1 MSVEF
6 HYYKPFEYCGG
17 TPASE
22 GGVYY
27 WGQAYSKY
35 GKTSDSKESA
45 MRNAFQSFADE
56 WGAQGL
62 GIVMGEWGVSDHWL
76 TTYKDVMRE
85 NMTYYCKTLVMEAR
99 QRGIS
104 TFVWDNN
111 SFGNGSEKYG
121 IFNRHSNMTL
131 VADWTLTGIQ
141 EGVAATGIEEVMA
154 NSTRQP
160 VKVRKI
166 LSRGRLLMQKED
178 KKYTLQGYEY

>member
-1 MSVEF
+1 
-6 HYYKPFEYCGG
+6 
-17 TPASE
+17 
-22 GGVYY
+22 
-27 WGQAYSKY
+27 
-35 GKTSDSKESA
+35 
-45 MRNAFQSFADE
+45 
-56 WGAQGL
+56 
-62 GIVMGEWGVSDHWL
+62 
-76 TTYKDVMRE
+76 
-85 NMTYYCKTLVMEAR
+85 MEAR